1 MPDNRLMDV
10 IRKRRKILA
19 RKEGIESEILTQ
31 ADSSS
36 QIKEIADVLSRG
48 KPEDAK
54 PILTQMAAYA
64 PQDYVAKVYIQ
75 DTSSGKILCRV
86 GETVA
91 SLKPATK
98 ELPTKG
104 KPTYLVK
111 VEAAP
116 IARVE
121 SSFNVLWLGLEAS
134 GKSTLIER
142 IRQGEFSPASLTIG
156 LNVTS
161 FLAEGAKLV
170 NCDVSGHKSFRSIWD
185 SLIVGR
191 PDIIVYVIDA
201 SDSATLD
208 EAKNVL
214 AGYVLEADLLKGLP
228 VLVAANKQDVE
239 GALDAEELTSKLN
252 LPDLM
257 QGRKWKVIGTSTKTG
272 SGIQDILE
280 WVIGQIRTINGVESE

>member
-36 QIKEIADVLSRG
+36 QIKEIADVLSKG

-54 PILTQMAAYA
+54 PILTQMAGYA
-64 PQDYVAKVYIQ
+64 PRDYVANVYIQ

-86 GETVA
+86 GETIA

-98 ELPTKG
+98 ELPIKG
-104 KPTYLVK
+104 KPVYLVK

-134 GKSTLIER
+134 GKSSLIER
-142 IRQGEFSPASLTIG
+142 IRQGEFTPASLTIG

-161 FLAEGAKLV
+161 FLSEGAKLV

-191 PDIIVYVIDA
+191 PDIVVYVVDA
-201 SDSATLD
+201 SDGATLD
-208 EAKNVL
+208 EAKDVL
-214 AGYVLEADLLKGLP
+214 ARYVLEADLLKGLP
-228 VLVAANKQDVE
+228 VLVLANKQDLE
-239 GALDAEELTSKLN
+239 GALNPEQLTNKLN
-252 LPDLM
+252 LPELM
-257 QGRKWKVIGTSTKTG
+257 QSRKWKVIGTSTKTG

-280 WVIGQIRTINGVESE
+280 WVIGQIKTINGVESV